1 MKRWLNRHDFVFAW
15 LCDSW
20 SFSVDV
26 IHNRKCV
33 FFSVVASGQKF
44 FPSTQD
50 WRVRLSA
57 RPSVT
62 WAGLDCVFISPR
74 ILAYAGFYTHIWPPR
89 RDALE
94 APLKIHHRVKLTL
107 FLIII
112 HCRQQVS
119 KDNYHSFQKG
129 NNSGYCAKAVIDS
142 FCCAG
147 RLKLTAKSGQNEK
160 RCRCARTTSG
170 EYE

>member
-1 MKRWLNRHDFVFAW
+1 MWYIIANVSFFL
-15 LCDSW
+15 SW
-20 SFSVDV
+20 HQARS
-26 IHNRKCV
+26 
-33 FFSVVASGQKF
+33 F
-44 FPSTQD
+44 FPPLRE

-74 ILAYAGFYTHIWPPR
+74 ILAYAGFYTHIRPPR

>member
-44 FPSTQD
+44 FPSTQ
-50 WRVRLSA
+50 RVKSSSLSA
-57 RPSVT
+57 TICDLSRFRLRLYQPEDSCLRRV
-62 WAGLDCVFISPR
+62 LHSY
-74 ILAYAGFYTHIWPPR
+74 LAPR